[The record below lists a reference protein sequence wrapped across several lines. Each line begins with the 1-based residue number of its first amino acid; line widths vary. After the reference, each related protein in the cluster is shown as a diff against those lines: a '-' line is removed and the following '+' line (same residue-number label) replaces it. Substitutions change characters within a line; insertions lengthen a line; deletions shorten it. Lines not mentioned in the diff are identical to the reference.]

1 MNVIQHLIKLRCK
14 STNFCVTNLLLVLSF
29 IFLTTIPA
37 NAQTGNVNLKLKN
50 VTLPR
55 LFQEIEKQSTYR
67 FSYRDA
73 DLVGKAPVTVSVK
86 ERSLKSVLTDI
97 LSKRNLQYQ
106 VSGNKILI
114 TVSSVQT
121 PKSTGKKEVSGVVV
135 DERGEPVIGVN
146 ISEKG
151 TTNGTITDM
160 DGRFSFKVGNNS
172 SLLVSYIG
180 YDGQEISVR
189 GKNQFNITLKENSQ
203 ALDEVVVIGYGTQSR
218 ELLTTSVSKV
228 DNKVLE
234 SVPYGNLASA
244 LQGSVSGVRVQSTS
258 GQPGEAPRIVV
269 RGGTSI
275 QNPDGAA
282 PLYVVDGI
290 TRDDINHLS
299 SNDIESIQVLKDA
312 ASTSIYGAKGS
323 NGVVIVTTKSAKA
336 GKASV
341 SYSYDF
347 TISTIGKKYKMA
359 NAKDYLTMHRTGMI
373 MQDKFPDASSELG
386 MAHGY
391 GTGNDLTNQT
401 AFTTQYLNDSNRHK
415 LNEGW
420 QSMPDP
426 VDPSK
431 TLIFQDNK
439 TSDLAYRTGF
449 SHNHHA
455 EVSGSSERAKFLAGI
470 GYLKNEGT
478 LRATDYNRF
487 SFNINGEVKV
497 LDNLNVTGRV
507 YYSNTRTHSS
517 PFGTDVSF
525 FRNASLAPT
534 AKIYF
539 EDGSYAPGAQWGMS
553 NPLYSMSI
561 AKYTDKSENY
571 TLSLGADWTILPG
584 LSFKPQI
591 ALYKTN
597 TDKNRFMPAYWN
609 GPSQQIKTREASAYH
624 TEWSHYQAD
633 AVLDYTKTFWED
645 HNFSAMLGLNYT
657 ERIID
662 SIEAAG
668 RGGATDNITTV
679 NGIAERTKASSS
691 STTHKMMGYFG
702 RINYNYKNKYLL
714 TFSAR
719 YDGASNLGR
728 NNRYGFFPGVSGGWH
743 IDQENFYPDGL
754 KKIVKAKLRASYG
767 VNGNIN
773 GLADWAAD
781 GNYSVGQ
788 TFFGNPA
795 IRISI
800 PANNDV
806 KWERSKTFDIGGD
819 FKFLNGRLNITAD
832 YFRRKTDHLITMLT
846 LPPSTGLGEVYT
858 NLGSLENKGVELE
871 INAEVLRFGK
881 DGSWTIG
888 FNASR
893 VKNKILELPENG
905 VENNRIGGEY
915 VWDAS
920 KKQHTWQGGLQEG
933 GTMGD
938 MFGYKQLGVYS
949 TDEEAAKAPQDML
962 ITIEDRT
969 KFGGD
974 VNWLDADGDGKI
986 DSKDRIYIGNQYPKW
1001 TGGVSSNLS
1010 FSGFDFY
1017 VRADYTAGHT
1027 IYNWARMF
1035 MDYTLFGSNNMTQDV
1050 VKYSWKKQ
1058 GDVTDYPRF
1067 YRGNFTQCNATGAR
1081 PGSMYYEKGNFLCFR
1096 EVTLSYS
1103 FLPEIFKK
1111 ARISNVRV
1119 SVTGSNLL
1127 YITSYKGLNPEDGG
1141 TDNGRYAMPRN
1152 VTFSANLTF

>member
-1 MNVIQHLIKLRCK
+1 MNVIQHLIKLRRK

-470 GYLKNEGT
+470 GYLKK
-478 LRATDYNRF
+478 RRY
-487 SFNINGEVKV
+487 
-497 LDNLNVTGRV
+497 
-507 YYSNTRTHSS
+507 
-517 PFGTDVSF
+517 
-525 FRNASLAPT
+525 
-534 AKIYF
+534 
-539 EDGSYAPGAQWGMS
+539 
-553 NPLYSMSI
+553 I
-561 AKYTDKSENY
+561 AC
-571 TLSLGADWTILPG
+571 
-584 LSFKPQI
+584 
-591 ALYKTN
+591 
-597 TDKNRFMPAYWN
+597 
-609 GPSQQIKTREASAYH
+609 
-624 TEWSHYQAD
+624 
-633 AVLDYTKTFWED
+633 
-645 HNFSAMLGLNYT
+645 
-657 ERIID
+657 
-662 SIEAAG
+662 
-668 RGGATDNITTV
+668 
-679 NGIAERTKASSS
+679 
-691 STTHKMMGYFG
+691 
-702 RINYNYKNKYLL
+702 
-714 TFSAR
+714 
-719 YDGASNLGR
+719 
-728 NNRYGFFPGVSGGWH
+728 
-743 IDQENFYPDGL
+743 
-754 KKIVKAKLRASYG
+754 
-767 VNGNIN
+767 N
-773 GLADWAAD
+773 GL
-781 GNYSVGQ
+781 
-788 TFFGNPA
+788 
-795 IRISI
+795 
-800 PANNDV
+800 
-806 KWERSKTFDIGGD
+806 
-819 FKFLNGRLNITAD
+819 
-832 YFRRKTDHLITMLT
+832 
-846 LPPSTGLGEVYT
+846 
-858 NLGSLENKGVELE
+858 
-871 INAEVLRFGK
+871 
-881 DGSWTIG
+881 
-888 FNASR
+888 
-893 VKNKILELPENG
+893 
-905 VENNRIGGEY
+905 
-915 VWDAS
+915 
-920 KKQHTWQGGLQEG
+920 
-933 GTMGD
+933 
-938 MFGYKQLGVYS
+938 
-949 TDEEAAKAPQDML
+949 
-962 ITIEDRT
+962 
-969 KFGGD
+969 
-974 VNWLDADGDGKI
+974 
-986 DSKDRIYIGNQYPKW
+986 
-1001 TGGVSSNLS
+1001 
-1010 FSGFDFY
+1010 
-1017 VRADYTAGHT
+1017 
-1027 IYNWARMF
+1027 
-1035 MDYTLFGSNNMTQDV
+1035 
-1050 VKYSWKKQ
+1050 
-1058 GDVTDYPRF
+1058 
-1067 YRGNFTQCNATGAR
+1067 
-1081 PGSMYYEKGNFLCFR
+1081 
-1096 EVTLSYS
+1096 
-1103 FLPEIFKK
+1103 
-1111 ARISNVRV
+1111 
-1119 SVTGSNLL
+1119 
-1127 YITSYKGLNPEDGG
+1127 
-1141 TDNGRYAMPRN
+1141 
-1152 VTFSANLTF
+1152 

>member
-1 MNVIQHLIKLRCK
+1 MNVIQHLIKLRRK

-449 SHNHHA
+449 S
-455 EVSGSSERAKFLAGI
+455 
-470 GYLKNEGT
+470 
-478 LRATDYNRF
+478 
-487 SFNINGEVKV
+487 
-497 LDNLNVTGRV
+497 
-507 YYSNTRTHSS
+507 
-517 PFGTDVSF
+517 
-525 FRNASLAPT
+525 
-534 AKIYF
+534 
-539 EDGSYAPGAQWGMS
+539 QC
-553 NPLYSMSI
+553 SI
-561 AKYTDKSENY
+561 R
-571 TLSLGADWTILPG
+571 
-584 LSFKPQI
+584 I
-591 ALYKTN
+591 ALK
-597 TDKNRFMPAYWN
+597 
-609 GPSQQIKTREASAYH
+609 I
-624 TEWSHYQAD
+624 
-633 AVLDYTKTFWED
+633 
-645 HNFSAMLGLNYT
+645 
-657 ERIID
+657 
-662 SIEAAG
+662 
-668 RGGATDNITTV
+668 
-679 NGIAERTKASSS
+679 
-691 STTHKMMGYFG
+691 
-702 RINYNYKNKYLL
+702 
-714 TFSAR
+714 
-719 YDGASNLGR
+719 
-728 NNRYGFFPGVSGGWH
+728 GV
-743 IDQENFYPDGL
+743 
-754 KKIVKAKLRASYG
+754 
-767 VNGNIN
+767 
-773 GLADWAAD
+773 
-781 GNYSVGQ
+781 
-788 TFFGNPA
+788 
-795 IRISI
+795 
-800 PANNDV
+800 
-806 KWERSKTFDIGGD
+806 
-819 FKFLNGRLNITAD
+819 
-832 YFRRKTDHLITMLT
+832 
-846 LPPSTGLGEVYT
+846 
-858 NLGSLENKGVELE
+858 
-871 INAEVLRFGK
+871 
-881 DGSWTIG
+881 
-888 FNASR
+888 
-893 VKNKILELPENG
+893 
-905 VENNRIGGEY
+905 
-915 VWDAS
+915 
-920 KKQHTWQGGLQEG
+920 
-933 GTMGD
+933 
-938 MFGYKQLGVYS
+938 
-949 TDEEAAKAPQDML
+949 
-962 ITIEDRT
+962 
-969 KFGGD
+969 
-974 VNWLDADGDGKI
+974 
-986 DSKDRIYIGNQYPKW
+986 
-1001 TGGVSSNLS
+1001 
-1010 FSGFDFY
+1010 
-1017 VRADYTAGHT
+1017 
-1027 IYNWARMF
+1027 
-1035 MDYTLFGSNNMTQDV
+1035 
-1050 VKYSWKKQ
+1050 
-1058 GDVTDYPRF
+1058 
-1067 YRGNFTQCNATGAR
+1067 
-1081 PGSMYYEKGNFLCFR
+1081 
-1096 EVTLSYS
+1096 
-1103 FLPEIFKK
+1103 
-1111 ARISNVRV
+1111 
-1119 SVTGSNLL
+1119 
-1127 YITSYKGLNPEDGG
+1127 
-1141 TDNGRYAMPRN
+1141 
-1152 VTFSANLTF
+1152 

>member
-1 MNVIQHLIKLRCK
+1 
-14 STNFCVTNLLLVLSF
+14 
-29 IFLTTIPA
+29 
-37 NAQTGNVNLKLKN
+37 
-50 VTLPR
+50 
-55 LFQEIEKQSTYR
+55 
-67 FSYRDA
+67 
-73 DLVGKAPVTVSVK
+73 
-86 ERSLKSVLTDI
+86 
-97 LSKRNLQYQ
+97 
-106 VSGNKILI
+106 
-114 TVSSVQT
+114 
-121 PKSTGKKEVSGVVV
+121 
-135 DERGEPVIGVN
+135 
-146 ISEKG
+146 
-151 TTNGTITDM
+151 M

-525 FRNASLAPT
+525 
-534 AKIYF
+534 
-539 EDGSYAPGAQWGMS
+539 
-553 NPLYSMSI
+553 
-561 AKYTDKSENY
+561 SE
-571 TLSLGADWTILPG
+571 
-584 LSFKPQI
+584 
-591 ALYKTN
+591 
-597 TDKNRFMPAYWN
+597 
-609 GPSQQIKTREASAYH
+609 
-624 TEWSHYQAD
+624 
-633 AVLDYTKTFWED
+633 
-645 HNFSAMLGLNYT
+645 ML
-657 ERIID
+657 
-662 SIEAAG
+662 
-668 RGGATDNITTV
+668 V
-679 NGIAERTKASSS
+679 
-691 STTHKMMGYFG
+691 
-702 RINYNYKNKYLL
+702 
-714 TFSAR
+714 
-719 YDGASNLGR
+719 
-728 NNRYGFFPGVSGGWH
+728 
-743 IDQENFYPDGL
+743 
-754 KKIVKAKLRASYG
+754 
-767 VNGNIN
+767 
-773 GLADWAAD
+773 
-781 GNYSVGQ
+781 
-788 TFFGNPA
+788 
-795 IRISI
+795 
-800 PANNDV
+800 
-806 KWERSKTFDIGGD
+806 
-819 FKFLNGRLNITAD
+819 
-832 YFRRKTDHLITMLT
+832 
-846 LPPSTGLGEVYT
+846 
-858 NLGSLENKGVELE
+858 
-871 INAEVLRFGK
+871 
-881 DGSWTIG
+881 
-888 FNASR
+888 
-893 VKNKILELPENG
+893 
-905 VENNRIGGEY
+905 
-915 VWDAS
+915 
-920 KKQHTWQGGLQEG
+920 
-933 GTMGD
+933 
-938 MFGYKQLGVYS
+938 
-949 TDEEAAKAPQDML
+949 
-962 ITIEDRT
+962 
-969 KFGGD
+969 
-974 VNWLDADGDGKI
+974 
-986 DSKDRIYIGNQYPKW
+986 
-1001 TGGVSSNLS
+1001 
-1010 FSGFDFY
+1010 
-1017 VRADYTAGHT
+1017 
-1027 IYNWARMF
+1027 
-1035 MDYTLFGSNNMTQDV
+1035 
-1050 VKYSWKKQ
+1050 
-1058 GDVTDYPRF
+1058 
-1067 YRGNFTQCNATGAR
+1067 
-1081 PGSMYYEKGNFLCFR
+1081 
-1096 EVTLSYS
+1096 
-1103 FLPEIFKK
+1103 
-1111 ARISNVRV
+1111 
-1119 SVTGSNLL
+1119 
-1127 YITSYKGLNPEDGG
+1127 
-1141 TDNGRYAMPRN
+1141 
-1152 VTFSANLTF
+1152 